1 MVQYLE
7 VICMKK
13 EFKIAAIQMKS
24 SMGDVKL
31 NLDKAIHNIEEAN
44 KQGAKIVCLPELFY
58 QGYHLDKEGFMKT
71 AETQGGYM
79 FQELSKIAKDKSMFI
94 IAPYAEKTNIPGM
107 IYNSSLFIGDKGE
120 LIGNM
125 RKVYLWGNEKLLFR
139 EGNKFPVFSTAV
151 GKIGILICYDAE
163 YPEPFRI
170 MAWKGAELIFVPS
183 VWSIGAKPRWD
194 IDLAG
199 GALFNLLYTIGV
211 NTVDNGACGASK
223 VVSPMGLTLVEASSD
238 KEEIIYSDIS
248 MQNVIEARTKIPYI
262 NDFKLE
268 TFNLDAFENF

>member
-1 MVQYLE
+1 
-7 VICMKK
+7 MKE
-13 EFKIAAIQMKS
+13 EFRIAAIQMKS
-24 SMGDVKL
+24 AMGDTKL

-71 AETQGGYM
+71 ADTQDGDM
-79 FQELSKIAKDKSMFI
+79 FQALSKIAKDKSMFI
-94 IAPYAEKTNIPGM
+94 IAPYAEKTSIPGM

-125 RKVYLWGNEKLLFR
+125 RKVYLWGSEKLLFR
-139 EGNKFPVFSTAV
+139 EGNKFPVFSTSL

-163 YPEPFRI
+163 YPEPSRI

-199 GALFNLLYTIGV
+199 GALYNLLYTVGV
-211 NTVDNGACGASK
+211 NTIDNGACGTSK
-223 VVSPMGLTLVEASSD
+223 IVSPMGITLAEASKD
-238 KEEIIYSDIS
+238 KEEIIYSDVS

-268 TFNLDAFENF
+268 TFNVDAFENF

>member
-1 MVQYLE
+1 
-7 VICMKK
+7 MKE
-13 EFKIAAIQMKS
+13 EFRIAAIQMKS
-24 SMGDVKL
+24 AMGDTKL
-31 NLDKAIHNIEEAN
+31 NLDKAIYNIEEAN

-71 AETQGGYM
+71 ADTQDGDM
-79 FQELSKIAKDKSMFI
+79 FQALSKIAKDKSMFI
-94 IAPYAEKTNIPGM
+94 IAPYAEKTSIPGM

-139 EGNKFPVFSTAV
+139 EGSKFPVFSTSLC
-151 GKIGILICYDAE
+151 KIGILICYDAE

-194 IDLAG
+194 IDLAA
-199 GALFNLLYTIGV
+199 GALYNLLYTVGV
-211 NTVDNGACGASK
+211 NTIDNGACGTSK
-223 VVSPMGLTLVEASSD
+223 AVSPMGITLVEASKD
-238 KEEIIYSDIS
+238 KEEIIYTDVS

-262 NDFKLE
+262 NDFKPE
-268 TFNLDAFENF
+268 TFDVGAFENL